1 MFYPFP
7 GAEHCGRRKRRALND
22 DVIVLPDDGDTA
34 VYDYKPDPF
43 TVNEQS
49 FPTPTGKA
57 EQDAIKT
64 CSNNIRGSF
73 IGKACLNTIE
83 GFDIQDYI
91 DQCVTDV
98 RVSYMHIRSKDSCT
112 ETLL

>member
-1 MFYPFP
+1 MFYPFV

-34 VYDYKPDPF
+34 IYDYKPGPF
-43 TVNEQS
+43 TFDKQS
-49 FPTPTGKA
+49 FPTPTGKT
-57 EQDAIKT
+57 EQDATKT
-64 CSNNIRGSF
+64 CSNSIRASF
-73 IGKACLNTIE
+73 IGKACLNTIK

-98 RVSYMHIRSKDSCT
+98 RVSYMHIRSKFRI
-112 ETLL
+112 L

>member
-1 MFYPFP
+1 MTTMFYPFP

-34 VYDYKPDPF
+34 IYDYKPDPF
-43 TVNEQS
+43 TVKEQS
-49 FPTPTGKA
+49 FPTPEGKT
-57 EQDAIKT
+57 EQNAIKT
-64 CSNNIRGSF
+64 CKSSIRRSF

-83 GFDIQDYI
+83 DFDIQDYI

-98 RVSYMHIRSKDSCT
+98 RVSYKHIRSNS
-112 ETLL
+112 LIL

>member
-1 MFYPFP
+1 M
-7 GAEHCGRRKRRALND
+7 
-22 DVIVLPDDGDTA
+22 IVLPDDGDTA

-49 FPTPTGKA
+49 FPTPEGKT

-64 CSNNIRGSF
+64 CNNNIRSSF
-73 IGKACLNTIE
+73 IGKACLNTIKD
-83 GFDIQDYI
+83 FDIQDYI

-98 RVSYMHIRSKDSCT
+98 RVSYMHIRSNS
-112 ETLL
+112 LIL